1 MVKTFVGA
9 GRRPAKPLILAR
21 PAPALEVHHSGGAG
35 GIRAAVELLA
45 PPFLRRS
52 RWRKSAGAGRH
63 PADCAGAAGLPSYL
77 APIPSDHQLISQ
89 HLRRKW
95 PGRRQA
101 AAISTWWA
109 AAQPAVGADTA
120 APARRARCYFNIK
133 MSS

>member
-63 PADCAGAAGLPSYL
+63 PADCAGAAGLWRPSHPITNSYL
-77 APIPSDHQLISQ
+77 NTCEK
-89 HLRRKW
+89 KW

>member
-63 PADCAGAAGLPSYL
+63 PADCAGAAGLPPCL

-89 HLRRKW
+89 HLRKKMAGAAAGSSDFDLVGCGAARR
-95 PGRRQA
+95 GRRHR
-101 AAISTWWA
+101 
-109 AAQPAVGADTA
+109 GAGATSA
-120 APARRARCYFNIK
+120 MLFQY
-133 MSS
+133 